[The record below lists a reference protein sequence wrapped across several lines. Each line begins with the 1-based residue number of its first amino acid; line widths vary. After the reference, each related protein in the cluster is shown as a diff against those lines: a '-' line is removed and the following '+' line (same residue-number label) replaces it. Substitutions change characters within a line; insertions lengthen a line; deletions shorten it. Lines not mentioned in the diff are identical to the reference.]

1 MARKAQYNAAET
13 ITTGNADAYL
23 RPAFPLRLRMKR
35 LVWSV
40 VWTLLYRP
48 SPRSLHGW
56 RAILLR
62 TFGARVGAN
71 CHFYPKSKIWAP
83 WNLICD
89 DQVTAADG
97 AEIYNPAPMTFGS
110 HAILSQDSYLCGATH
125 DYDDPDFPL
134 IAFAMQ
140 VESLQLDLRAC
151 FPCSRRE
158 CGRRGSPWAG
168 IRGHARS
175 GPVDC
180 VCRRAGGKG
189 QGACATRSGGRVIS
203 VLVLTKN
210 EEQDLP
216 GCLASVSWS
225 DDVQVLDSMS
235 TDRTVEIA
243 RGYGAQVTQRVF
255 DNWAAHQ
262 NWALA
267 NLRFRNPWIFYIDAD
282 ERVTPALRES
292 MLAAVQRP
300 GELVAFRVERRDF
313 LMGTWLRHVQVSAFY
328 MRLFRPEKMRYER
341 LVNPVS
347 LPDGPVGNVS
357 GYLDHFPFSKGI
369 SQWITRHNSYSTL
382 EAQQILA
389 NPGARPRLP

>member
-140 VESLQLDLRAC
+140 VGAYSWICARASLAPGANVGEGAVLGLGSVATHDLD
-151 FPCSRRE
+151 
-158 CGRRGSPWAG
+158 PWTVYAG
-168 IRGHARS
+168 VPA
-175 GPVDC
+175 VK
-180 VCRRAGGKG
+180 VK
-189 QGACATRSGGRVIS
+189 
-203 VLVLTKN
+203 
-210 EEQDLP
+210 
-216 GCLASVSWS
+216 
-225 DDVQVLDSMS
+225 
-235 TDRTVEIA
+235 
-243 RGYGAQVTQRVF
+243 
-255 DNWAAHQ
+255 
-262 NWALA
+262 
-267 NLRFRNPWIFYIDAD
+267 
-282 ERVTPALRES
+282 ERVRHE
-292 MLAAVQRP
+292 
-300 GELVAFRVERRDF
+300 VA
-313 LMGTWLRHVQVSAFY
+313 
-328 MRLFRPEKMRYER
+328 
-341 LVNPVS
+341 
-347 LPDGPVGNVS
+347 
-357 GYLDHFPFSKGI
+357 
-369 SQWITRHNSYSTL
+369 
-382 EAQQILA
+382 
-389 NPGARPRLP
+389 GA